1 MSGSVFS
8 LASELKDRRTLPD
21 GLIQSSVLS
30 VSAMVASARFWYDSQ
45 YYDCGTFDGHSI
57 TELLSWVA
65 RQVSLQ

>member
-45 YYDCGTFDGHSI
+45 Y
-57 TELLSWVA
+57 
-65 RQVSLQ
+65 